1 MSWEFLRDIG
11 LATFASGALVVLA
24 LRRMVTRRLGSKNAG
39 FVAVVGDAMM
49 LAGASLAVTAMA
61 VGYLASMVGSP

>member
-11 LATFASGALVVLA
+11 LAIFASGALVVFVLS
-24 LRRMVTRRLGSKNAG
+24 RMVTSRLGSKDAG
-39 FVAVVGDAMM
+39 FVAIIGDAMM

-61 VGYLASMVGSP
+61 VGYLASMAGPP